1 MYTCFFF
8 LFLDYHILSFFH
20 PPIAMPLR
28 LTTWAAQQVMKG
40 LRHHFQSPRCPRDKK
55 RMWTI
60 VHITGQANKCQCLA
74 ARLEQLEGRALSS
87 PMVSS
92 ANTFDWTD
100 HDFEGK
106 NFDQTDQ
113 DYVPSKAEAEHKEHA
128 DVDTQD
134 HDWWTLCHQSSMAY
148 FSWPASLA
156 FVHKLESTY
165 SNSNYAVPQLCVPY
179 TGKTPSCNP
188 SFSLPLQALQLHPE
202 IHQHS
207 MSLLW
212 S

>member
-8 LFLDYHILSFFH
+8 LFLDYPILSFFR

-28 LTTWAAQQVMKG
+28 LTTWAAQQVMKD
-40 LRHHFQSPRCPRDKK
+40 LRHHFQSPRCPRDNK
-55 RMWTI
+55 RMRTI
-60 VHITGQANKCQCLA
+60 VHITGQANKCRCLA

-113 DYVPSKAEAEHKEHA
+113 DYIASKAEAEHKKHV

-134 HDWWTLCHQSSMAY
+134 HDWWTLCHQ
-148 FSWPASLA
+148 
-156 FVHKLESTY
+156 
-165 SNSNYAVPQLCVPY
+165 PQLYILPDPPAQHLCTSWKALILIVIMLHLNYVSHTLGRPLSAI
-179 TGKTPSCNP
+179 PVWVIMWCN
-188 SFSLPLQALQLHPE
+188 
-202 IHQHS
+202 
-207 MSLLW
+207 
-212 S
+212 